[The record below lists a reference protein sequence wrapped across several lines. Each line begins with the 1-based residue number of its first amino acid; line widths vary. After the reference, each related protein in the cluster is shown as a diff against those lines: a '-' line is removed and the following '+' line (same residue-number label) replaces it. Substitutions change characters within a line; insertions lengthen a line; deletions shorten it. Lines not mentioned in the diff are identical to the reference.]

1 MKLALCFLTL
11 MTIAACAVRPTWTH
25 PSLPKSQWSDD
36 ETECRHY
43 ADDLAMP
50 YGGYAPPGSRASNPM
65 QLVDQEEARD
75 RFAAYFTSCMQGK
88 GYRQA
93 N

>member
-1 MKLALCFLTL
+1 
-11 MTIAACAVRPTWTH
+11 
-25 PSLPKSQWSDD
+25 
-36 ETECRHY
+36 
-43 ADDLAMP
+43 MP

-75 RFAAYFTSCMQGK
+75 RFAAYFTSCMQSK